1 MNAPIAA
8 LVAGPVALVDDFP
21 TDLAWSPDSRTLVVA
36 GGEGRLIRIDVAS
49 GTQLQFGTHAPGV
62 MAVDWQ
68 PGAARAADSTLISA
82 GQDGS
87 VRMWDMSVGADAS
100 AQDQPQVQ
108 GRIAHK
114 ALHWPTGLGFRSD
127 GQRFAFISGRD
138 VLVFDAA
145 GEQQLV
151 LTGHGRPLSQLAWR
165 GRDELVAAGNGAL
178 FVDRTDAGGKV
189 TEYLLEGT
197 PVTLAISPDLKVAA
211 SGLSDGTINFR
222 YLNSQKRSRMS
233 GYEGKVHLTAWSANS
248 RLLSTASTG
257 ATGIVVWD
265 FSGRGPEG
273 TEPLQLDAHEER
285 IEALAWQGIGPYM
298 VSAGRDWRLVLWR
311 PGSKTRTALDIQ
323 LLDGPAG
330 MACWSPDGKCL
341 AVAQPSGKV
350 RVFSLRAA

>member
-1 MNAPIAA
+1 MTPAA
-8 LVAGPVALVDDFP
+8 TLVPGPVILIDDFP
-21 TDLAWSPDSRTLVVA
+21 TGLAWSPDSTALVVG
-36 GGEGRLIRIDVAS
+36 GGEGRLIRIDVVGGAQ
-49 GTQLQFGTHAPGV
+49 TQVGAHLPGV
-62 MAVDWQ
+62 IAVDWR
-68 PGAARAADSTLISA
+68 GSTLISA
-82 GQDGS
+82 GQDGT
-87 VRMWDMSVGADAS
+87 VRLWNLEGGADA
-100 AQDQPQVQ
+100 QWQV
-108 GRIAHK
+108 RIVHK
-114 ALHWPTGLGFRSD
+114 APHWPMGLGFRND

-189 TEYLLEGT
+189 TEFLLEGT
-197 PVTLAISPDLKVAA
+197 PMTLAVSPDLKVAA
-211 SGLSDGTINFR
+211 SGLADGTINFR

-248 RLLSTASTG
+248 RLLATASTG

-285 IEALAWQGIGPYM
+285 IESLTWQGVGPYLI
-298 VSAGRDWRLVLWR
+298 SAGRDWRVVLWR

-341 AVAQPSGKV
+341 AVAQPSGKL
-350 RVFSLRAA
+350 RVFSLKAA

>member
-1 MNAPIAA
+1 VNTPAAA
-8 LVAGPVALVDDFP
+8 LVPGPVILVDDFP
-21 TDLAWSPDSRTLVVA
+21 TDLAWSPDSGALVVG
-36 GGEGRLIRIDVAS
+36 GGEGRLIRLDVES
-49 GTQLQFGTHAPGV
+49 GVVSQLGTHAPGV
-62 MAVDWQ
+62 LAVDWH
-68 PGAARAADSTLISA
+68 PKGSTLVTA
-82 GQDGS
+82 GQDGT
-87 VRMWDMSVGADAS
+87 VRLWSPGS
-100 AQDQPQVQ
+100 QD
-108 GRIAHK
+108 RIVHK

-138 VLVFDAA
+138 VLVFDDS

-165 GRDELVAAGNGAL
+165 GRDELVVAGNGAL

-189 TEYLLEGT
+189 TEFLLEGT
-197 PVTLAISPDLKVAA
+197 PMTLAVSPDLKVAA
-211 SGLSDGTINFR
+211 SGLADGTINFR
-222 YLNSQKRSRMS
+222 YLNTQKRSRMS

-257 ATGIVVWD
+257 ATAIVVWD

-285 IEALAWQGIGPYM
+285 IESLAWQAVGPYL
-298 VSAGRDWRLVLWR
+298 VSTGRDWRVVLWR

-330 MACWSPDGKCL
+330 MACWSPDGKRL
-341 AVAQPSGKV
+341 AVAQPSGKL